1 MQIDLLNQLEK
12 KIFERI
18 SFQEI
23 SNDFIKNN
31 FELVIS
37 IYLFTKRKFQ
47 FIFN

>member
-23 SNDFIKNN
+23 SNDFIKND
-31 FELVIS
+31 FELMIS
-37 IYLFTKRKFQ
+37 IYLYTKKKF
-47 FIFN
+47 